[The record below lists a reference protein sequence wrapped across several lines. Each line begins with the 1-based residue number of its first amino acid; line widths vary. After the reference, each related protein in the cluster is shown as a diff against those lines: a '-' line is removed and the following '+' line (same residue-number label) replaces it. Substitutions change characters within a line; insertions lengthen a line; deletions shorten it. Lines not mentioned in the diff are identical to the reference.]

1 MARRNCSLAI
11 TESPMLSYILEK
23 KFIKDFPWPFFEY
36 EKDSVCI
43 GEGGMEGRIL
53 ESRST
58 TTLNHMDE
66 SHGR

>member
-1 MARRNCSLAI
+1 
-11 TESPMLSYILEK
+11 MLSYILERN
-23 KFIKDFPWPFFEY
+23 FIKDFPWPFFEY

-43 GEGGMEGRIL
+43 GEGGMEGQIL

-58 TTLNHMDE
+58 TALNHMDE